1 LSVPILPPVVAP
13 RRDHRLKPL
22 LGKAVGSV
30 VVHELY
36 RSLQGEGVQA
46 GLPCV
51 FVRLTACHLR
61 CSYCDTP
68 HAFNH
73 GEEVGLEALVEQTLA
88 LARPGDLIEVTG
100 GEPLLQEEVFPLMA
114 RLADSGHEIL
124 LETSGACDIGPVDP
138 RVRIILDLKTPGSG
152 EEAAN
157 LWGNLAKLKPTDEV
171 KVVLCDRGD
180 FDWAIEAIRRHGLT
194 DRCAVLFSPAHGRVE
209 ASDLALWILES
220 GLPIRLQVQL
230 HKQLWG
236 PNARGV

>member
-1 LSVPILPPVVAP
+1 MSAPILPPVAP
-13 RRDHRLKPL
+13 GRRDHRLKSI
-22 LGKAVGSV
+22 LGRPSGVL

-36 RSLQGEGVQA
+36 RSLQGEGTFA

-73 GEEVGLEALVEQTLA
+73 GEPIALRALLERILA
-88 LARPGDLIEVTG
+88 IAAPGDLIEVTG
-100 GEPLLQEEVFPLMA
+100 GEPLLQDEALPLMSG
-114 RLADSGHEIL
+114 LADAGRVVL

-152 EEAAN
+152 EEQAN
-157 LWGNLAKLKPTDEV
+157 LWDNLAKLKPTDEV
-171 KVVLCDRGD
+171 KVVVCDRPD
-180 FDWAIEAIRRHGLT
+180 FDWALERIREHRLVE
-194 DRCAVLFSPAHGRVE
+194 RCPVLVSPAHGRVDAAE
-209 ASDLALWILES
+209 LAAWILES
-220 GLPIRLQVQL
+220 GLPLRLQVQL

-236 PNARGV
+236 PDARGV